1 MPVAT
6 VSVWILPALVVI
18 TLLAALRR
26 RIEVYN
32 EFVAGATEGL
42 RLGVRLIPLIIGIY
56 VAIGLFRE
64 SGALAWLS
72 HVAAPLL
79 SQAGFP
85 TEVLPLML
93 IRPFSNAA
101 AVGVIADLL
110 EQHGPDSFVGLL
122 ASVMQGS
129 SETTFYVLTVYLGS
143 VGIRRSLHAVHLCLL
158 GDLIGYLAA
167 LWITILLFVV

>member
-1 MPVAT
+1 MAT
-6 VSVWILPALVVI
+6 ISAWILPGLIVI
-18 TLLAALRR
+18 TLLAALRQ
-26 RIEVYN
+26 RIDVYN
-32 EFVAGATEGL
+32 EFVAGATDGL
-42 RLGVRLIPLIIGIY
+42 KLGIRLIPLIIGIY

-64 SGALAWLS
+64 SGALAWLGQ
-72 HVAAPLL
+72 VAAPVL
-79 SQAGFP
+79 SLAGFP

-101 AVGVIADLL
+101 AVGVITDLL

-167 LWITILLFVV
+167 LWITILLFIG

>member
-1 MPVAT
+1 MAT
-6 VSVWILPALVVI
+6 ASAWILPGLLVI
-18 TLLAALRR
+18 TLMAALRKR
-26 RIEVYN
+26 VDVYS
-32 EFVAGATEGL
+32 EFASGAADGL
-42 RLGVRLIPLIIGIY
+42 KLGLRLIPLIIGIY

-72 HVAAPLL
+72 QAAAPVLTM
-79 SQAGFP
+79 AGFP
-85 TEVLPLML
+85 VEVLPLML

-110 EQHGPDSFVGLL
+110 ERHGPDSFVGLL
-122 ASVMQGS
+122 ASIMQGS

-158 GDLIGYLAA
+158 GDLIGYVAA
-167 LWITILLFVV
+167 LWITFILFVL

>member
-1 MPVAT
+1 MAT

-26 RIEVYN
+26 RVEVYN

-64 SGALAWLS
+64 SGALTWLGN
-72 HVAAPLL
+72 VAAPLL
-79 SQAGFP
+79 SRAGFP
-85 TEVLPLML
+85 AEVLPLML

-101 AVGVIADLL
+101 AVGVITDLL
-110 EQHGPDSFVGLL
+110 EQHGPDSFVGFL

>member
-1 MPVAT
+1 MTMAT
-6 VSVWILPALVVI
+6 IGAWILPGLLAV

-26 RIEVYN
+26 RVDVYS
-32 EFVAGATEGL
+32 EFVAGATDGL
-42 RLGVRLIPLIIGIY
+42 KLGARLIPLIIGIY

-72 HVAAPLL
+72 QVAAPVL
-79 SQAGFP
+79 SRAGFP
-85 TEVLPLML
+85 VEVLPLML

-110 EQHGPDSFVGLL
+110 ERHGADSFVGLL
-122 ASVMQGS
+122 ASIMQGS

-158 GDLIGYLAA
+158 GDLIGYLAS
-167 LWITILLFVV
+167 LWITVLLFVL

>member
-1 MPVAT
+1 MGA
-6 VSVWILPALVVI
+6 VSAWILPALLLI
-18 TLLAALRR
+18 TLLAGLRK
-26 RIEVYN
+26 RIDVYS
-32 EFVAGATEGL
+32 EFVAGAADGL
-42 RLGVRLIPLIIGIY
+42 KLGVRLIPLIIGIY
-56 VAIGLFRE
+56 VGIGLFRD

-72 HVAAPLL
+72 GVAAPLL
-79 SQAGFP
+79 SHAGFP
-85 TEVLPLML
+85 VEVLPLML

-110 EQHGPDSFVGLL
+110 ERHGPDSFVGLL

-143 VGIRRSLHAVHLCLL
+143 VGVRRSLHAVHLCLL

-167 LWITILLFVV
+167 LWLTIFFFVL